1 MKLLKLY
8 IILILVSFPILR
20 SEAQDAK
27 VKIDKAYTLIDKEE
41 YAKAYKILQGVEEH
55 QAEEFGDSCVMMYNY
70 EVGSCLY
77 FMDQY
82 EDAIPY
88 LNKALLKMEK
98 FPHEDCI
105 YLELIYGIGSCYN
118 SLKQYENAE
127 KYFRRVIIRGNMQD
141 FKCSITTQTLSELT
155 EVYSK
160 LGYDK
165 LADQCTAKIS
175 SKVDGLSGNDWEHTV
190 DGLLD
195 LANSYELQNNL
206 AEEINTYRK
215 ILSIIESNVGKTNE
229 DYLLYAHL
237 FRSRLYLTNNYD
249 EAIPVSEE
257 IINIGKSLKT
267 HYPYICSTYEDYL
280 RMMAFKNDIE
290 TVNKTL
296 PEAISYMKN
305 TPDFDWEKHNLYEI
319 IGNGFFSA
327 KNYEIGV
334 QWLEKEWNGHRA
346 NSILSLTNMG
356 SYYYKSNPQKALHYF
371 KEAEKQEGNA
381 ANDETREFI
390 YENIMF
396 LHANLEEH
404 GEAAKYAEKTAPYLK
419 NMKDENYYVRFLVNW
434 AIECQKAN
442 QEQKSDSIFREIE
455 SLLDEVSNETKAAVY
470 SNRGFVLILQ
480 KKYSECINVL
490 SKGVVFAETELGNG
504 NILLSTMYHNMGRAY
519 MLLEDYKTALEN
531 LNKSKNLQIQENC
544 EAMPR
549 TLQYIKECEGK

>member
-55 QAEEFGDSCVMMYNY
+55 QAEVFGDSCVMMYKY

-118 SLKQYENAE
+118 NLKQYENAE

-215 ILSIIESNVGKTNE
+215 ILSIIESN
-229 DYLLYAHL
+229 
-237 FRSRLYLTNNYD
+237 
-249 EAIPVSEE
+249 
-257 IINIGKSLKT
+257 
-267 HYPYICSTYEDYL
+267 
-280 RMMAFKNDIE
+280 
-290 TVNKTL
+290 
-296 PEAISYMKN
+296 
-305 TPDFDWEKHNLYEI
+305 
-319 IGNGFFSA
+319 
-327 KNYEIGV
+327 GV
-334 QWLEKEWNGHRA
+334 
-346 NSILSLTNMG
+346 T
-356 SYYYKSNPQKALHYF
+356 
-371 KEAEKQEGNA
+371 
-381 ANDETREFI
+381 
-390 YENIMF
+390 
-396 LHANLEEH
+396 
-404 GEAAKYAEKTAPYLK
+404 
-419 NMKDENYYVRFLVNW
+419 
-434 AIECQKAN
+434 
-442 QEQKSDSIFREIE
+442 
-455 SLLDEVSNETKAAVY
+455 
-470 SNRGFVLILQ
+470 
-480 KKYSECINVL
+480 
-490 SKGVVFAETELGNG
+490 
-504 NILLSTMYHNMGRAY
+504 
-519 MLLEDYKTALEN
+519 
-531 LNKSKNLQIQENC
+531 
-544 EAMPR
+544 
-549 TLQYIKECEGK
+549 